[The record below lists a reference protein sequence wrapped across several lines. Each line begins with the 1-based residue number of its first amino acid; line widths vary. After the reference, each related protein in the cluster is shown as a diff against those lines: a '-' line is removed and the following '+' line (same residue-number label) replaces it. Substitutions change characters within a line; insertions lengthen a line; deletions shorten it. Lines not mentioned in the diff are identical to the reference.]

1 MVHQQIY
8 QYHKSLI
15 YKKTLDGKQNIITDN
30 SLSIARTSGLQTAL
44 NDRYTKTAVDTL
56 LSSKQDLTTT
66 TNPLSISQIK
76 VLKNIIH

>member
-15 YKKTLDGKQNIITDN
+15 YKKKIDGKQNIITDK
-30 SLSIARTSGLQTAL
+30 SLSIARTNGLQTAL

>member
-30 SLSIARTSGLQTAL
+30 SLSIARTNGLQTAL